1 MVSKQRGLGQGV
13 QQRGLNQGVQQSG
26 LGQGVQKIRINQLNT
41 NSMAIFNYSL

>member
-41 NSMAIFNYSL
+41 NSMAIFIVN